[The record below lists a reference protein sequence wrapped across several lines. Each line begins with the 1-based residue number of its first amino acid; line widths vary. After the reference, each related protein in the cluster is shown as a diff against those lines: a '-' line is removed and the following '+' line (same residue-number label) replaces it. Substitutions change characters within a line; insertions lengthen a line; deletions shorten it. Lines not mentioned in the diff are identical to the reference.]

1 MIDLA
6 ASPLEVAPQLL
17 GATLTANGVGIRVT
31 EVEAY
36 CGGIDPGSHAFRGRT
51 ARNNTMFLGP
61 GHLYVYFTYGM
72 HFCINVVCWPEGE
85 PGACLIRAGEVVAGE
100 DIARER
106 RSGVVRSR
114 DLARGPA
121 NLARSLAISREADGS
136 LLRVDGRIPMG
147 EAAAG
152 LQHDAAAPGTG
163 VAALDTD
170 TVSPDTAGDRD
181 IVVDLD
187 GGGEYAGANAAHVST
202 GPRVGVS
209 GVGGDG
215 EAYPWRFWLTADPTV
230 SAYKRGGG
238 SRTRRGQASAVA
250 AREGRLNPR
259 S

>member
-1 MIDLA
+1 MVDLA

-17 GATLTANGVGIRVT
+17 GATLTANGVRVRVT

-121 NLARSLAISREADGS
+121 NLARCLAISREADGS
-136 LLRVDGRIPMG
+136 LLRVDGRIQAG
-147 EAAAG
+147 DAAAG
-152 LQHDAAAPGTG
+152 FPRDASVPDSAAGPSD
-163 VAALDTD
+163 V
-170 TVSPDTAGDRD
+170 VGDRD
-181 IVVDLD
+181 IVVELD
-187 GGGEYAGANAAHVST
+187 SGGEYAGESAAGVST

-238 SRTRRGQASAVA
+238 SRTKRGQAGAVA
-250 AREGRLNPR
+250 ARDSRLNPR